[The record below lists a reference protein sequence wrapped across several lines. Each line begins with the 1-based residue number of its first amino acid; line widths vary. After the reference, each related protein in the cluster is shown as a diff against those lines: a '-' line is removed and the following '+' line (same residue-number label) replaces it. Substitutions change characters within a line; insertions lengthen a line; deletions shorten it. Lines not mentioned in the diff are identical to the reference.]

1 MRPVHPQL
9 LKSTIAS
16 RRQRSAVTVIEAIV
30 SAGLMLVVMSLVVRM
45 TFSVDRVWRD
55 VGQHRVAMQELS
67 NQLDRLTMLPS
78 DQLASAMKS
87 LEVSEVVK
95 RTLPAANL
103 QSELIRDELGVR
115 IVLRIDWQRPVPA
128 KPLMMAAWSRQ
139 QARPTGSD
147 QAPDT
152 KTSEPDTAAGEEP
165 AESQP

>member
-1 MRPVHPQL
+1 
-9 LKSTIAS
+9 
-16 RRQRSAVTVIEAIV
+16 
-30 SAGLMLVVMSLVVRM
+30 MLVVMSLVVRM

-128 KPLMMAAWSRQ
+128 QSH
-139 QARPTGSD
+139 
-147 QAPDT
+147 
-152 KTSEPDTAAGEEP
+152 
-165 AESQP
+165 